1 MTVLKGQVPKER
13 EKSSKPQHT
22 KTRAV
27 LRLEE
32 DKRLMG
38 NFYCPDGS
46 GLQSLT
52 QTNPQHSWDFF
63 FLNDDLLAKQRIS
76 QCTEHNKNNLQFSRR
91 CWEGRTSSN
100 LLPRRNKTKPEGK
113 DCCNEAVPS
122 QNRPGG
128 GAAKPHCPAAA
139 SPHTPLPASLC
150 QGTPAAVVY
159 VRSFT
164 KPQLLHTP
172 EGRLGVAK
180 GCLETPGPPRSSTE
194 PSPGT
199 GTWHKPGA
207 PAV

>member
-1 MTVLKGQVPKER
+1 MICWQSRGFHNAQSTTR
-13 EKSSKPQHT
+13 TTCSSPGDAGKDEPAR
-22 KTRAV
+22 TR
-27 LRLEE
+27 
-32 DKRLMG
+32 
-38 NFYCPDGS
+38 C
-46 GLQSLT
+46 
-52 QTNPQHSWDFF
+52 H
-63 FLNDDLLAKQRIS
+63 
-76 QCTEHNKNNLQFSRR
+76 
-91 CWEGRTSSN
+91 EG
-100 LLPRRNKTKPEGK
+100 TKPNLKEK
-113 DCCNEAVPS
+113 TVAMKLSPHKTDP
-122 QNRPGG
+122 G

-199 GTWHKPGA
+199 ETWHKLGA
-207 PAV
+207 LLAGAGINKGFKGGLPPWN